1 MSAPT
6 RAWIFDDVCD
16 VTEDCGCSIDESD
29 RVVQTTDFPKSGMA
43 HVACP
48 KCGPKVA
55 ALMDFVFGA
64 HVAIIDEPSGGS
76 SSGGANTP

>member
-6 RAWIFDDVCD
+6 RASIFDDVCD
-16 VTEDCGCSIDESD
+16 VTEACGCSINESD
-29 RVVQTTDFPKSGMA
+29 RVVQSPGWPKDGMA

-48 KCGPKVA
+48 KCGPRVA

-64 HVAIIDEPSGGS
+64 HVAIIDAPSGGG
-76 SSGGANTP
+76 SGETDQ